1 MIAGITICNDVSVR
15 DWQLAVPTFTMGK
28 SFDTHCPLGP
38 CLVTM
43 DEIGDPHNLDIKLFL
58 NGEEKQNS
66 NTKELVFN
74 CFDLIEHLSTAF
86 TLMPGDVVPTGTPGG
101 VLGVEVMAGRASW
114 LQEGDEIKIELEKVG
129 TLTNKVVKEPD
140 STKFIA

>member
-1 MIAGITICNDVSVR
+1 
-15 DWQLAVPTFTMGK
+15 
-28 SFDTHCPLGP
+28 
-38 CLVTM
+38 M

-74 CFDLIEHLSTAF
+74 CYDLIEHLSTAF
-86 TLMPGDVVPTGTPGG
+86 TLMPGMLCLLELQVVYWA
-101 VLGVEVMAGRASW
+101 LKSWRRASW

-129 TLTNKVVKEPD
+129 TLSNKVVKEPD

>member
-1 MIAGITICNDVSVR
+1 
-15 DWQLAVPTFTMGK
+15 MGK

-43 DEIGDPHNLDIKLFL
+43 DEIGDPHNLSIKLFM

-74 CFDLIEHLSTAF
+74 CFDLVEHLSKAF
-86 TLMPGDVVPTGTPGG
+86 TLMPGDIIPTGTPGG
-101 VLGVEVMAGRASW
+101 VLAMDAMAGKVGW
-114 LQEGDEIKIELEKVG
+114 LVEGDEMVIELEKVG
-129 TLTNKVVKEPD
+129 KLTNKIINEPD
-140 STKFIA
+140 STKYIA

>member
-1 MIAGITICNDVSVR
+1 
-15 DWQLAVPTFTMGK
+15 
-28 SFDTHCPLGP
+28 
-38 CLVTM
+38 M

-66 NTKELVFN
+66 NTKELIFN
-74 CFDLIEHLSTAF
+74 CYDLIEHLSTAF
-86 TLMPGDVVPTGTPGG
+86 TLMPGDVVPTGTSGG

-129 TLTNKVVKEPD
+129 TLSNKVVKEPD